1 MLKENFNDLIAFLM
15 VARERSFTK
24 AAAQLGV
31 SQSALSHAIR
41 GLEERLALR
50 LLTRTTRSVAPT
62 EAGER
67 LLNSIGPR
75 LAEIESELNALGEM
89 RDRPA
94 GNIRITAGEHA
105 VDAVLWPVLRTFL
118 VDYPDI
124 NVEITV
130 DNSLTD
136 IVAGRFDAGIR
147 LGEQV
152 AKDMV
157 AVRIGPAMRMVPVA
171 SPDYFARYGLPAT
184 PQALQNHRCINMR
197 LPTLGGLYAW
207 EFARDGREIKVR
219 VEGQLTFNSLRQR
232 IDAAQLGLG
241 IAFVPEDTVAEPLAE
256 RYAPDSHWLPE
267 QPAAAAR
274 VQAWLSKA
282 AGEVRYGPA
291 SCRLIA
297 QFAVPEDYQAAR
309 AVSDRFLPQMEQ
321 HLSERDYLATEQPTI
336 ADLACHSYVAV
347 AAEGGISLAPY
358 PAIRRWAARIVALPG
373 FFAMPALPEPAAS

>member
-1 MLKENFNDLIAFLM
+1 MSSIHKSTRDGALTFLFGAGMLKENFNDLIAFLM

-157 AVRIGPAMRMVPVA
+157 AVRIGPDMRMVPVA

-241 IAFVPEDTVAEPLAE
+241 IAFVPEDTVAEPLA
-256 RYAPDSHWLPE
+256 D
-267 QPAAAAR
+267 
-274 VQAWLSKA
+274 
-282 AGEVRYGPA
+282 G
-291 SCRLIA
+291 RLQMTLDDWCPPFPGYYLYYPSRRQHTTA
-297 QFAVPEDYQAAR
+297 FALLIEA
-309 AVSDRFLPQMEQ
+309 L
-321 HLSERDYLATEQPTI
+321 
-336 ADLACHSYVAV
+336 
-347 AAEGGISLAPY
+347 
-358 PAIRRWAARIVALPG
+358 RRGA
-373 FFAMPALPEPAAS
+373 

>member
-1 MLKENFNDLIAFLM
+1 MSSIHKSTRDSALTFLFGAGMLKENFNDLIAFLM

-157 AVRIGPAMRMVPVA
+157 AVRIGPDMRMVPVA
-171 SPDYFARYGLPAT
+171 SPDYFSRYGLPAT

-207 EFARDGREIKVR
+207 EFARDGDRR
-219 VEGQLTFNSLRQR
+219 RAARPRHRLRAGR
-232 IDAAQLGLG
+232 YRRRAAG
-241 IAFVPEDTVAEPLAE
+241 
-256 RYAPDSHWLPE
+256 RR
-267 QPAAAAR
+267 PAADGAGRLVPAVSR
-274 VQAWLSKA
+274 LLPLLS
-282 AGEVRYGPA
+282 EP
-291 SCRLIA
+291 
-297 QFAVPEDYQAAR
+297 QAAHHR
-309 AVSDRFLPQMEQ
+309 LCA
-321 HLSERDYLATEQPTI
+321 
-336 ADLACHSYVAV
+336 AD
-347 AAEGGISLAPY
+347 
-358 PAIRRWAARIVALPG
+358 
-373 FFAMPALPEPAAS
+373 